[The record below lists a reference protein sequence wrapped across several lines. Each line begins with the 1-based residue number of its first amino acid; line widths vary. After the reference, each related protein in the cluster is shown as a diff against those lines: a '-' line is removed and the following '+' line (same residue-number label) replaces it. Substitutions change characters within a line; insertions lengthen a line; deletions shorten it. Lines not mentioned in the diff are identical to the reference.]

1 MNYNKPLDI
10 KFTWLIVGL
19 ASALIFS
26 TLFFLAESYS
36 IKYVVVYSLSF
47 LFLQLIN
54 ELFGKVNALKTY
66 YVASWSTILFI
77 AIGYFVNANVIDDTL
92 NMLLFAGISIIIS
105 QFVNIKIYAFIKE
118 KKRHLGLWT
127 RALPSLI
134 IAQIISTAIMYSYL
148 FVNAILQAQI
158 LTNILN
164 DIWLKLILVI
174 SHLILMYILLFFFRK
189 KYKKYFPNFFNYKP
203 YYQNNYKKSFSQG
216 EQTDEKYNAN
226 DAKSTKNATRTRKD
240 SEGNQS

>member
-26 TLFFLAESYS
+26 TLFFLADPYS
-36 IKYVVVYSLSF
+36 LKYVLVYSLSF
-47 LFLQLIN
+47 MFLQLIN

-66 YVASWSTILFI
+66 YVSSWSTILFI
-77 AIGYFVNANVIDDTL
+77 GIGYLVNVSVIGDTL
-92 NMLLFAGISIIIS
+92 NMLLFAGLSIIVS

-134 IAQIISTAIMYSYL
+134 VAQVVATAIMYSYV
-148 FVNAILQAQI
+148 FINAILKAQI
-158 LTNILN
+158 ITNILN
-164 DIWLKLILVI
+164 DMLLKLILVI

-203 YYQNNYKKSFSQG
+203 YHQNNYKKSFSQG
-216 EQTDEKYNAN
+216 EQTNEKYNAN
-226 DAKSTKNATRTRKD
+226 DAKSTKNATRTRKN